1 LFGNVSLT
9 DARFRD
15 GAIGSVDVSGN
26 VIPLVPRV
34 KANAGIA
41 WQFAPNTRV
50 SGVAR
55 YVGTQ
60 YYDND
65 QTNTFPSLMPAY
77 TVVDVKLTQTIS
89 KLTVGIAVNNLLN
102 KLYYSYAIRNG
113 AGTSF
118 NAYPQA
124 DQTFLLT
131 AEYRL

>member
-1 LFGNVSLT
+1 
-9 DARFRD
+9 
-15 GAIGSVDVSGN
+15 
-26 VIPLVPRV
+26 
-34 KANAGIA
+34 
-41 WQFAPNTRV
+41 
-50 SGVAR
+50 
-55 YVGTQ
+55 
-60 YYDND
+60 
-65 QTNTFPSLMPAY
+65 MPAY